1 MTSPCSNDIIMQHM
15 ATNEFYYL
23 HVLRYWF
30 IFYSCSMHTIWSTAG
45 NGRTTVPHSMR
56 GLS

>member
-1 MTSPCSNDIIMQHM
+1 MISPCNNDIIMQGV

-23 HVLRYWF
+23 HVPRYWL
-30 IFYSCSMHTIWSTAG
+30 ISYSCSMHTIWSTAG

-56 GLS
+56 ELS